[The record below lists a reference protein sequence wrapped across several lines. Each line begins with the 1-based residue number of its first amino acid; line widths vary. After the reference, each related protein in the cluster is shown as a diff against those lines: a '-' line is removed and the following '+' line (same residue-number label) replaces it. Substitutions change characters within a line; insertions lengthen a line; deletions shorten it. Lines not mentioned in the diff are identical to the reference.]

1 MDVPWFEQD
10 QKNIDGLDDNDTAG
24 QPLVIDVSMKG

>member
-1 MDVPWFEQD
+1 MRRWKRFRE
-10 QKNIDGLDDNDTAG
+10 NLITAG